1 MNAPYNG
8 YPVQIEYFAKED
20 GSVAL
25 VHCIQIQ
32 DEDKAIWSEV
42 YVDAH
47 SGDVVSST
55 NFVAKASV
63 CTNIPSN
70 IACQTPTDFDFS
82 TVLLTLGTR
91 AFQVVSP
98 LSTILMISL
107 RLPTPGTTA
116 EAVSEPIPG
125 KSFKT
130 FSEAHT
136 AYLFTAEGIT

>member
-1 MNAPYNG
+1 VKPVNNIYTRISQTPLPVRIASSIPEIDESDAISAAESAMNAPYNG

-32 DEDKAIWSEV
+32 DADKAIWSEV

-63 CTNIPSN
+63 CPNIPSN
-70 IACQTPTDFDFS
+70 
-82 TVLLTLGTR
+82 V
-91 AFQVVSP
+91 
-98 LSTILMISL
+98 
-107 RLPTPGTTA
+107 
-116 EAVSEPIPG
+116 EPAN
-125 KSFKT
+125 T
-130 FSEAHT
+130 H
-136 AYLFTAEGIT
+136 